1 MSGITRTDFILED
14 GVPYVIETNTNPGLS
29 VESIVP
35 KQVRATGMT
44 LSEFFDI
51 LIGNALEHEIN

>member
-1 MSGITRTDFILED
+1 M
-14 GVPYVIETNTNPGLS
+14 PYVIETNTNPGLS

-44 LSEFFDI
+44 LRDFFDI
-51 LIGNALEHEIN
+51 LIENALERDIN